1 MAAAIK
7 RLSTGYS
14 KMPSVIVKISY
25 IRHAVPVCPGGVQD
39 PAFTRNELTD
49 QAKYARRAVTR

>member
-1 MAAAIK
+1 
-7 RLSTGYS
+7 
-14 KMPSVIVKISY
+14 MPSVIVKISY